1 MKITIA
7 PDSFKGSL
15 DAYEVALAIKR
26 GVLTAL
32 PWADVITV
40 PIADGGE
47 GTCDALINATGGRW
61 VEAACQGPLL
71 KPVTAR
77 YGILPT
83 GTAVIEMASAS
94 GLTLIKS
101 DERNPFFTT
110 SRGFGELILDAVRG
124 GCREL
129 LLCIGGS
136 ATNDGG
142 VGMLSAL
149 GFRFLKENGEE
160 IDDGCIGLKDLK
172 KIDTSGVLPTL
183 SECKITVLCDVTNP
197 LVGENGC
204 SQVFAPQKGAR
215 PEDIPIM
222 DGYLR
227 RLASLTRK
235 IYPSADEN
243 AAGTGAAGGV
253 GFALM
258 AYLGAVLTPGIDTV
272 IKTVGLEEHVKVS
285 DLVIVGEGRMD
296 GQSAMGK
303 APVGVAK
310 IAKKH
315 GKSVIAIAGGLA
327 EGYEECRAF
336 GIDALFPAVR
346 APISLDA
353 AMNSEN
359 AKINLEK
366 AAREAIEAVKIGF
379 LLQK

>member
-1 MKITIA
+1 
-7 PDSFKGSL
+7 
-15 DAYEVALAIKR
+15 
-26 GVLTAL
+26 
-32 PWADVITV
+32 
-40 PIADGGE
+40 
-47 GTCDALINATGGRW
+47 
-61 VEAACQGPLL
+61 
-71 KPVTAR
+71 
-77 YGILPT
+77 
-83 GTAVIEMASAS
+83 
-94 GLTLIKS
+94 
-101 DERNPFFTT
+101 
-110 SRGFGELILDAVRG
+110 
-124 GCREL
+124 
-129 LLCIGGS
+129 
-136 ATNDGG
+136 
-142 VGMLSAL
+142 
-149 GFRFLKENGEE
+149 
-160 IDDGCIGLKDLK
+160 
-172 KIDTSGVLPTL
+172 
-183 SECKITVLCDVTNP
+183 
-197 LVGENGC
+197 
-204 SQVFAPQKGAR
+204 
-215 PEDIPIM
+215 M

-235 IYPSADEN
+235 VYPSADEN

-272 IKTVGLEEHVKVS
+272 IKTVGLEEHIKTS

-353 AMNSEN
+353 AMNSKN

-366 AAREAIEAVKIGF
+366 AAREAIEAVKIGL